1 MLIIGVPF
9 GKTSERLTAPVG
21 LPPQDG
27 TPPQDE
33 QDPMA
38 IMAAAPFAASRICST
53 IGLPA
58 TMQYTPPSL
67 IGMEPSTTSTYLP

>member
-1 MLIIGVPF
+1 MLIIGVTF

-33 QDPMA
+33 QEPIA
-38 IMAAAPFAASRICST
+38 IMAAAPFTA
-53 IGLPA
+53 
-58 TMQYTPPSL
+58 
-67 IGMEPSTTSTYLP
+67 